1 MMPLIPKWRLRKHAI
16 VVTIIFFADIGL
28 GRSQGFNIPDG
39 NDPCRSISDPTVRT
53 RCYETSNAF
62 GKQTSA
68 QSTTL
73 PGGWRL
79 VRTPNPQSGMDTISI
94 SHTAEVQKSDP
105 NFAGMMLRCDEGQV
119 EVLMIVLE
127 PYPPLAPIDV
137 TIAFSNRPTSKYRAS
152 IVPPGVMVRLPPEA
166 AASIS
171 EEGRKVDELSMSLA
185 NGAAPMTSGVVK
197 LTGFEQALGTLR
209 KLCTPS

>member
-28 GRSQGFNIPDG
+28 GRSQGFNIPAG

-62 GKQTSA
+62 GKQTNA

-73 PGGWRL
+73 SGGWRL

-127 PYPPLAPIDV
+127 PYPPLAP
-137 TIAFSNRPTSKYRAS
+137 
-152 IVPPGVMVRLPPEA
+152 
-166 AASIS
+166 
-171 EEGRKVDELSMSLA
+171 
-185 NGAAPMTSGVVK
+185 
-197 LTGFEQALGTLR
+197 
-209 KLCTPS
+209 